1 MKKLRLSSKKTLK
14 CSIVNYT
21 KMLFRTKGL
30 ICNHTL
36 RSRESFQ
43 PYPLWIS
50 SYNFHSPHYGVGKK
64 CPLSVVAFLDFLR
77 VENTFI
83 SSSWCFGGCHLFKT
97 TFLVGEPWINRK
109 CFWVAAFSSSFCFAF
124 WKKGGLVLEGGV
136 LAILVTGLFCLDVI
150 SFRLPSLREE
160 WLVFVVLGFG
170 VLDEKRLGVF
180 SLFSVMLV
188 DTPGFGRAAVL

>member
-1 MKKLRLSSKKTLK
+1 M
-14 CSIVNYT
+14 
-21 KMLFRTKGL
+21 
-30 ICNHTL
+30 
-36 RSRESFQ
+36 
-43 PYPLWIS
+43 
-50 SYNFHSPHYGVGKK
+50 
-64 CPLSVVAFLDFLR
+64 
-77 VENTFI
+77 
-83 SSSWCFGGCHLFKT
+83 
-97 TFLVGEPWINRK
+97 
-109 CFWVAAFSSSFCFAF
+109 
-124 WKKGGLVLEGGV
+124 EGGV